1 MNILDIILVIPIVL
15 LAFAGFRKGLI
26 KELASLV
33 ALILGIYFA
42 VYFSDWTA
50 GFLTQH
56 FDINQRY
63 VFIIAFVLTFIGVVI
78 LVSLL
83 GKLLD
88 KVASLAALGLIN
100 KLFGLVF
107 GMAKGVVLM
116 SVLILFFNMI
126 DGKSKILKEETRQSS
141 MLYEP
146 LSKVAPL
153 ILNGI
158 KEIDFDDPSWNDFKD
173 KMKKL
178 DMDQLFD

>member
-83 GKLLD
+83 G
-88 KVASLAALGLIN
+88 
-100 KLFGLVF
+100 
-107 GMAKGVVLM
+107 
-116 SVLILFFNMI
+116 
-126 DGKSKILKEETRQSS
+126 
-141 MLYEP
+141 
-146 LSKVAPL
+146 
-153 ILNGI
+153 
-158 KEIDFDDPSWNDFKD
+158 
-173 KMKKL
+173 
-178 DMDQLFD
+178 